1 MSGTTRAS
9 PSLALTPCLYKR
21 YAQKQLSVCILFLI
35 YHMVFDLC
43 FDKKKAHSSVTL
55 ILPLLLEWLLLEVQ
69 ESL

>member
-1 MSGTTRAS
+1 
-9 PSLALTPCLYKR
+9 
-21 YAQKQLSVCILFLI
+21 
-35 YHMVFDLC
+35 MVFDLC